1 MEDSIDRE
9 KRLIQRKLEALK
21 SKEYIPGPLR
31 DVVGKV
37 MERQLEVRQT
47 CKAQTPADDA
57 VASEERHL
65 MGAPLLEREA
75 FGYDKE
81 QFVILFR
88 EFFDLLRESGGMGDE
103 TAEVVLKDIADEKLD
118 LHEAAEKF
126 IHGDEAYFA
135 EYAARTPQAPLT
147 LHFLVQAALAPSLE
161 TVARS
166 VFDRHNNDAPWEH
179 GSCPV
184 CGGAP
189 VVGRLVE
196 KEGFRKLTCSFCRT
210 EYRVK
215 RILCPF
221 CCESDS
227 TKLPYF
233 RSEDEPGWRVDT
245 CKSCMAYIKTADFR
259 EMDRVSVP
267 LLDDLESLALDVLAD
282 KEGYT
287 RPTLSGF
294 GF

>member
-1 MEDSIDRE
+1 MDTSINQE
-9 KRLIQRKLEALK
+9 KKLIRRKLEALK
-21 SKEYIPGPLR
+21 AKEYIPAPLR
-31 DVVGKV
+31 DVVCKV
-37 MERQLEVRQT
+37 MERQLDARET
-47 CKAQTPADDA
+47 CKVDLPAEGDI
-57 VASEERHL
+57 ASEERHL
-65 MGAPLLEREA
+65 LGAPLLDREA

-81 QFVILFR
+81 QYIILFR
-88 EFFDLLRESGGMGDE
+88 EFFEYLRESGGMGDE
-103 TAEVVLKDIADEKLD
+103 VAETILKDIAEGELD

-126 IHGDEAYFA
+126 LQDDETFFT
-135 EYAARTPQAPLT
+135 EYAARIPQAPLA
-147 LHFLVQAALAPSLE
+147 LHFLVQAALAPSLQA
-161 TVARS
+161 VAMS
-166 VFDRHNNDAPWEH
+166 VFHRHNNEAPWEH

-196 KEGFRKLTCSFCRT
+196 KEGYRKLTCSFCRT

-215 RILCPF
+215 RVLCPY
-221 CCESDS
+221 CCEGDS
-227 TKLPYF
+227 TKLLFF
-233 RSEDEPGWRVDT
+233 RSEDEPGWRVET
-245 CKSCMAYIKTADFR
+245 CASCKAYIKTADFR

-282 KEGYT
+282 KEGYV